1 MTEVYGIN
9 VSGCLFKNFVD
20 YGYHPFYA
28 KGKGIYSLDAHFFL
42 KKYCSVAQ
50 QPCPDETPC
59 EFYGLEYGVK
69 ALNSFS
75 DRTLNIQNVNFIS
88 NIVGI
93 SLSGIDN
100 ASILSNEFKCQKIE
114 KEENDDRFIGG
125 FFIENC
131 NGYHIEA
138 DTFYANPFI
147 PGIAYGIG
155 VKNSGP
161 FENEVYNNN
170 LTNLDIG
177 IISIGE
183 NRGRV
188 SGLCLKCN
196 DMTNNINDFVVV
208 EEESPPLAIEQGIAY
223 FQGDPNDS
231 TSFEAPAG
239 NTFTSNFSL
248 PADSTKLLYY
258 NYFNSAEDIW
268 YTHHRRQPYPL
279 TYPKDSN
286 YTKETIEHREWHD
299 LEYAKETACPSG
311 IGGGGLKSYTN
322 SRATIIEADNQIVLL
337 NSQLQN
343 LIDGGNTESLNFDV
357 MTSLPDDGL
366 ELRSE
371 LLADSPYLSDT
382 VLKQSIYKE
391 DVLPNAM
398 IRDILEA
405 NPHSAKSQDILNTLN
420 SRQEPMP
427 DYMMGQIME
436 GKKHVGAKELLEAK
450 IQTWKQIRGKAKA
463 DLMRQFLLD
472 TNQMYAMDSVIQF
485 LEDENDLKSKYDL
498 ALAYWYEK
506 NFPDALSTLE
516 DIPIEFSLNSNQ
528 IAIHNEYE
536 DYFDLLGTIKDSN
549 WLACDLDSV
558 YIQELFELM
567 ASENKDLSA
576 NARGLLVKGGFYD
589 YIEKVPFPTHLK
601 SANKYPYS
609 SGKNSNINDIDHLK
623 VFPNPTG
630 DYAIIQYDLE
640 DQFKQ
645 AFIELSGIEGKLI
658 KIIRIDQGK
667 NQIVMNLK
675 DLPNGLYI
683 ISLKSNKQTIESEK
697 LIKRTYK

>member
-1 MTEVYGIN
+1 M
-9 VSGCLFKNFVD
+9 
-20 YGYHPFYA
+20 
-28 KGKGIYSLDAHFFL
+28 
-42 KKYCSVAQ
+42 
-50 QPCPDETPC
+50 
-59 EFYGLEYGVK
+59 
-69 ALNSFS
+69 
-75 DRTLNIQNVNFIS
+75 
-88 NIVGI
+88 
-93 SLSGIDN
+93 
-100 ASILSNEFKCQKIE
+100 
-114 KEENDDRFIGG
+114 
-125 FFIENC
+125 
-131 NGYHIEA
+131 
-138 DTFYANPFI
+138 
-147 PGIAYGIG
+147 
-155 VKNSGP
+155 
-161 FENEVYNNN
+161 
-170 LTNLDIG
+170 
-177 IISIGE
+177 
-183 NRGRV
+183 
-188 SGLCLKCN
+188 
-196 DMTNNINDFVVV
+196 
-208 EEESPPLAIEQGIAY
+208 
-223 FQGDPNDS
+223 
-231 TSFEAPAG
+231 
-239 NTFTSNFSL
+239 
-248 PADSTKLLYY
+248 
-258 NYFNSAEDIW
+258 
-268 YTHHRRQPYPL
+268 

-343 LIDGGNTESLNFDV
+343 LIDGGNTESLNIDV

-623 VFPNPTG
+623 VFPNPTR